1 MIRVLLAKMGLDCH
15 DTAVVALAQA
25 LRDDG
30 MEVIYLGLHNS
41 AEKIAAAAEQEDVD
55 VIGLSFL
62 SGQQLPQTRKLVQ
75 ALSARGMTDPL
86 LLVGGVIPRDH
97 AEQLRALGVDEVFT
111 PGTMMS
117 EIVRFVRERADARPG
132 ARVGA
137 STRPE
142 GSHSRAEDA
151 P

>member
-41 AEKIAAAAEQEDVD
+41 AEKIAAAAEQDDVD

-62 SGQQLPQTRKLVQ
+62 SGQQLPQTRKLV
-75 ALSARGMTDPL
+75 
-86 LLVGGVIPRDH
+86 
-97 AEQLRALGVDEVFT
+97 
-111 PGTMMS
+111 
-117 EIVRFVRERADARPG
+117 DARK
-132 ARVGA
+132 A
-137 STRPE
+137 SDCASGCETAKI
-142 GSHSRAEDA
+142 GSSPVHSLRGSRL